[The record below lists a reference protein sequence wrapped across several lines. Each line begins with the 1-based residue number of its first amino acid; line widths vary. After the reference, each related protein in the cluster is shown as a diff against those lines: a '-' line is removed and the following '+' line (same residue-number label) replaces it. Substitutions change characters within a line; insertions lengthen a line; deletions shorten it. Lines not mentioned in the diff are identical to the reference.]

1 MGEGKGQ
8 VLLHG
13 LPHSSPQMNFGLL
26 TALQTR
32 SLGEVSDPRS
42 RMPGSW
48 SLQWGYPKW
57 KRNRFCHHSL
67 KEDWKETGC
76 YFPRKS
82 CSFSKRMDKTLDLDH
97 KPVSGFSDGNE
108 ILRDKLPHV
117 RATAQ
122 SEEKTD
128 WELMHRLNSGFR
140 LFLWRSSSLC
150 LLQGS
155 ITEMAWG
162 SWILMTCWNH
172 TDLGLNPDC
181 DSQARHRSALSPLSV
196 GTFREMQ
203 RGRLCLQA

>member
-13 LPHSSPQMNFGLL
+13 LPHSPTQMNSGLL

-48 SLQWGYPKW
+48 YLQWVYPKW

-76 YFPRKS
+76 YFLQKS

-108 ILRDKLPHV
+108 ILRGQAAPCESHCPEWGENCLAGNWCIDSIV
-117 RATAQ
+117 GSDSSIWQ
-122 SEEKTD
+122 
-128 WELMHRLNSGFR
+128 
-140 LFLWRSSSLC
+140 SSSLC
-150 LLQGS
+150 LL
-155 ITEMAWG
+155 
-162 SWILMTCWNH
+162 
-172 TDLGLNPDC
+172 
-181 DSQARHRSALSPLSV
+181 
-196 GTFREMQ
+196 
-203 RGRLCLQA
+203 